1 MDRVTMEHSGTTSLV
16 QPHASNPPLWL
27 LAEITYKCPLHCSFC
42 YNPLDYAS
50 TGAELST
57 EQWKTTLKQG
67 RELGAVQL
75 GFSGGEP
82 LVRDDLEEL
91 IAYSHELG
99 YYTNLIT
106 SGIGL
111 TEKRAAALKAAGL
124 DHVQL
129 SFQDS
134 TREMNDFLS
143 STKTF
148 DLKNKVAAIIKA
160 HDWPMV
166 LNCVLHKHNLD
177 HVSAIIE
184 MAERMGAEYLELA
197 NTQYYGWAWHN
208 RATLMPSWE
217 QLQKAEAIVE
227 AHKKRLE
234 GKMRIFWVSPDY
246 HEARPK
252 ACMSGWGSVF
262 MVVSPD
268 GVALPCHGARMLPGI
283 TFPNVADQ
291 SLKDIWFE
299 SDAFNKYRGTA
310 WMSETCITCDEHTKD
325 FGGCRCQAFLLT
337 GDATATDPVCGKSPD
352 HHLVKA
358 AVAAT
363 AEPNT
368 HTMKFVPKFKPG
380 SAKVETDAGEMWF
393 RTDDNSRTFDGI
405 IQKVTS

>member
-1 MDRVTMEHSGTTSLV
+1 MEHSGTTSLV

-50 TGAELST
+50 TAAELST

-67 RELGAVQL
+67 RALGAVQL

-111 TEKRAAALKAAGL
+111 TEKRAGALKAAGL

-208 RATLMPSWE
+208 RASLMPSWE
-217 QLQKAEAIVE
+217 QLQKAEAEVE

-283 TFPNVADQ
+283 TFPNVAEQ

-310 WMSETCITCDEHTKD
+310 WMSETCRTCDEHTKD

-405 IQKVTS
+405 VQKVTQ

>member
-1 MDRVTMEHSGTTSLV
+1 MEHSGTTSLV

-67 RELGAVQL
+67 RALGAVQL

-208 RATLMPSWE
+208 RASLMPSWE
-217 QLQKAEAIVE
+217 QLQKAEAEVE

-283 TFPNVADQ
+283 TFPNVAEQ

-310 WMSETCITCDEHTKD
+310 WMSETCRTCDEHTKD

-368 HTMKFVPKFKPG
+368 HAMKFVPKFKPG

>member
-1 MDRVTMEHSGTTSLV
+1 MDRVTMGHSGTTSLV

-67 RELGAVQL
+67 RALGAVQL

-111 TEKRAAALKAAGL
+111 TEKRASALKAAGL

-208 RATLMPSWE
+208 RASLMPSWE
-217 QLQKAEAIVE
+217 QLQKAEAEVE

-310 WMSETCITCDEHTKD
+310 WMSETCRTCDEHTKD

-368 HTMKFVPKFKPG
+368 HAMKFVPKFKPG
-380 SAKVETDAGEMWF
+380 NAKVETDAGEMWF